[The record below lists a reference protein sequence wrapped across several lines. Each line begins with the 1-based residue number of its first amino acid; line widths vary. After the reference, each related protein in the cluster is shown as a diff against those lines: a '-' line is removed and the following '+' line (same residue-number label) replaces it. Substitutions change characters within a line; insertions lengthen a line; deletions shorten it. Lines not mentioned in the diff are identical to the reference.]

1 METRVSS
8 ATKEVLISYAQPTV
22 LIGERINPTG
32 REKLPSSLKS
42 GDMDIV
48 RQLALAQVRAGAD
61 ILDVNVGM
69 PGVDETALLPQVVQ
83 AITETVDVPLCFDSD
98 NPTALEAALKIYRGK
113 PIVSSVTG
121 QEQSLNEVLPL
132 VKEYGTVVVALTMD
146 DDGVP
151 TDPRQRVAIAHKI
164 VDKAKSMGIPQEDII
179 VDCLVLTISTDSEAG
194 LVTLEAVRRVQSEL
208 GVNQTLGASNISF
221 GLPERDVLNNTFL
234 AMAITAGVTC
244 PILNV
249 ARARQAVLAT
259 DLLLGRDRYAQ
270 HYIKGYRQRQ
280 RKRKLE

>member
-32 REKLPSSLKS
+32 REKLASSLKS
-42 GDMDIV
+42 GDMDIA
-48 RQLALAQVRAGAD
+48 RQLALAQVQAGAD

-83 AITETVDVPLCFDSD
+83 AVMETVAVPLCFDSD
-98 NPTALEAALKIYRGK
+98 NPAALEAALKIYQGK

-121 QEQSLNEVLPL
+121 QEQSLSEVLPL
-132 VKEYGTVVVALTMD
+132 IKEYGTVVVALTMD
-146 DDGVP
+146 DEGVP
-151 TDPRQRVAIAHKI
+151 TDPGQRVAIAHRI
-164 VDKAKSMGIPQEDII
+164 VDRAKSVGIPQEDII
-179 VDCLVLTISTDSEAG
+179 VDCLVLTISTDSKAG
-194 LVTLEAVRRVQSEL
+194 LVTLEAVRRVKSEL

-221 GLPERDVLNNTFL
+221 GLPERDVLNDTFL